1 MQHSIVARASSPAA
15 TGTRSRLP
23 KVALAKAVTIMLL
36 LAVFSTAAFVHFTW
50 QRTASENI
58 ERVVSDLDSLRAA
71 TVRAELTSTFSV
83 LASTAEVV
91 RSILFQGTI
100 KADDEVKRE
109 FLFLSLLREQP
120 SIGWIGFGF
129 PDGRFFGS
137 HAAANGKIEMVEIGA
152 AAAGLPKPL
161 RRDIY
166 RPLPGDVMFE
176 ERIHG
181 ETAYIPAGALWYR
194 MGKDATEP
202 VWTVVDILPNGFEPS
217 VVVSKRVELHGRYQG
232 VVMVAM
238 SLRRLSQTLA
248 SLDLEGRSKAFVLD
262 AEQMVLATSDTV
274 DGVMAAHLADFPA
287 TDALAGS
294 VEKALANAVGPVF
307 RSQVDGG
314 PLGQV
319 YVSSASLP
327 FESWRLLTA
336 IPRSAFAEEIDRNTG
351 RVYFAVAGL
360 AVLAATTAALFANL
374 LFARPIAR
382 LSSQLREVERFALD
396 EVKHV
401 PTFLAELN
409 DFSEALKRMAG
420 GLSAFAKYIPYEVV
434 RPLVAGGLT
443 PKPGGKLAE
452 VTVLFADLPSF
463 TELTERLG
471 PDVVPHLTNFLTLAV
486 DAIHAEGGTVDKF
499 IGDEVMA
506 IWNAPNDVPD
516 HAYRAC
522 RAAAA
527 IRSAMHALPAIS
539 PERDQ
544 IRVRIGI
551 NTGMALVGNV
561 GSAERLSYTVIG
573 DTVNLA
579 SRLVGVAKEHGVE
592 IVVSDMTVSRT
603 DGTLPT
609 RPLGRAMVRG
619 KSMAVEI
626 HTLVDWPGR
635 PKPILGMRTAWQTG
649 TESGQAE
656 NR

>member
-15 TGTRSRLP
+15 ASSRSGLP
-23 KVALAKAVTIMLL
+23 KVALAKAVIAMLL

-50 QRTASENI
+50 QRTASNNI
-58 ERVVSDLDSLRAA
+58 ERIVSSLDAQRAA
-71 TVRAELTSTFSV
+71 TVRGELTSTFNV
-83 LASTAEVV
+83 LSSTAEIV

-100 KADDEVKRE
+100 RADDEVKRE

-137 HAAANGKIEMVEIGA
+137 HAASDGKIEMVEIGA
-152 AAAGLPKPL
+152 AASGLPKPL
-161 RRDIY
+161 RRDVY

-176 ERIHG
+176 NRIHG
-181 ETAYIPAGALWYR
+181 ETAYIPSGALWYR
-194 MGKDATEP
+194 MGKDADEP
-202 VWTVVDILPNGFEPS
+202 VWSVVDILPNGFEPS

-238 SLRRLSQTLA
+238 SLRRLSETLA
-248 SLDLEGRSKAFVLD
+248 ALDTEGKSKAFVLD
-262 AEQMVLATSDTV
+262 RTQMVLATSDAF

-287 TDALAGS
+287 TDFLAGAVGEALAG
-294 VEKALANAVGPVF
+294 KTGPTF
-307 RSQVDGG
+307 RSLVDGSS
-314 PLGQV
+314 LGQI
-319 YVSSASLP
+319 YVSSATLP
-327 FESWRLLTA
+327 FENWRLLTA
-336 IPRSAFAEEIDRNTG
+336 IPRSAFAEEIDRNTN
-351 RVYFAVAGL
+351 RVYLAVAGL
-360 AVLAATTAALFANL
+360 ALVAAATAALFANL

-382 LSSQLREVERFALD
+382 LSAQLREVERFALD
-396 EVKHV
+396 EVRHV
-401 PTFLAELN
+401 PTFLAELD
-409 DFSEALKRMAG
+409 DFSGALKRMAG
-420 GLSAFAKYIPYEVV
+420 GLSAFAKYIPSEVV
-434 RPLVAGGLT
+434 RPLVTGGLT
-443 PKPGGKLAE
+443 PTPGGKLAE

-471 PDVVPHLTNFLTLAV
+471 PEVVPHLTNFLSLAV

-522 RAAAA
+522 RAAIA
-527 IRSAMHALPAIS
+527 IRAAMHALPAIS
-539 PERDQ
+539 PERDE

-551 NTGMALVGNV
+551 NTGTALVGNV
-561 GSAERLSYTVIG
+561 GSAERLSFTVIG

-579 SRLVGVAKEHGVE
+579 SRLVGVAKEKGVE
-592 IVVSDMTVSRT
+592 IVVSEMTVSRT
-603 DGTLPT
+603 GGKLPT
-609 RPLGRAMVRG
+609 RPLGRAIVRG
-619 KSMAVEI
+619 KSVAVDL
-626 HTLVDWPGR
+626 HTLTDLPGR
-635 PKPILGMRTAWQTG
+635 PKPILGMRHAGHTG